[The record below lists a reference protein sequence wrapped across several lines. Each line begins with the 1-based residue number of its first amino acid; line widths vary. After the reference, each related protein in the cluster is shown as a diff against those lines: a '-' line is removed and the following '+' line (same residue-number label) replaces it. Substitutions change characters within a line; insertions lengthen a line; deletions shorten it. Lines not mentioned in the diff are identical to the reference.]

1 MIQNGQHHGLGT
13 IQWNYFYLYF
23 LLLKFSYTISQAC
36 YSKIINWILKSLNS
50 VLFKLSTIQVITMY
64 ASASYGGGN
73 AWMKIMGIGDQGGK
87 RKKDKEKN
95 GSTTR

>member
-1 MIQNGQHHGLGT
+1 
-13 IQWNYFYLYF
+13 
-23 LLLKFSYTISQAC
+23 
-36 YSKIINWILKSLNS
+36 
-50 VLFKLSTIQVITMY
+50 MY

-95 GSTTR
+95 GSTARQVSNIIHFTAKIENI

>member
-1 MIQNGQHHGLGT
+1 MIDLE
-13 IQWNYFYLYF
+13 
-23 LLLKFSYTISQAC
+23 
-36 YSKIINWILKSLNS
+36 
-50 VLFKLSTIQVITMY
+50 VLTMY
-64 ASASYGGGN
+64 ASASYGGAAGGGGGN

>member
-1 MIQNGQHHGLGT
+1 
-13 IQWNYFYLYF
+13 
-23 LLLKFSYTISQAC
+23 
-36 YSKIINWILKSLNS
+36 LKSLNS